1 MFMFD
6 TFFILICFQ
15 VLFILKD
22 LLLLPHFSS
31 SKPQGKVK
39 ESKKKHGKAWMSVK
53 KRTHYQGSKKET
65 CLQRGNLAILF

>member
-1 MFMFD
+1 MRIGKVVFSIKPFMFMFD

-22 LLLLPHFSS
+22 LPLLPHFSS

-39 ESKKKHGKAWMSVK
+39 ESKKKHGKA
-53 KRTHYQGSKKET
+53 
-65 CLQRGNLAILF
+65 